1 MLFGPFPC
9 SPKSAPV
16 EPPAGSGFIV
26 IRVDVSKLDPGG
38 ICLMRISKH
47 IFFPDRTR
55 QENFHTNIQWRKVE
69 LWVEKPSVQTVMN
82 LNLFCFVYVF
92 LALIFQSHFSFHSFN
107 LLLVVLLDFD
117 IFIFVQ
123 TAFEILSC
131 SVSNTR

>member
-1 MLFGPFPC
+1 MFNEDFETL
-9 SPKSAPV
+9 
-16 EPPAGSGFIV
+16 
-26 IRVDVSKLDPGG
+26 
-38 ICLMRISKH
+38 
-47 IFFPDRTR
+47 FFPNQTR
-55 QENFHTNIQWRKVE
+55 QKNFIQIYNG
-69 LWVEKPSVQTVMN
+69 EKQNYGWKQSSVQTVIN
-82 LNLFCFVYVF
+82 LNLFCFMYVF